1 MHTGAKWIW
10 KKSEDKEN
18 TWLNFVKTFTME
30 GSPEKA
36 YARIAADSKYRL
48 YINGVI
54 AVLEGGLKRGPSKNG
69 TYYDE
74 VEITQ
79 YLHAGEN
86 TFAVLVEYFGK
97 SGFSH
102 ISCGMGG
109 LCFEADIAGK
119 SIFSDSSWRVR
130 KDPVYINPDEFDIPP
145 NFRLSETNIYY
156 DAEKA
161 DEDWINPGFDP
172 KDWNFADE
180 ICDAGEGAYG
190 TLEKRE
196 IPMFRDYG
204 LKDYLNS
211 SDFEGFTASEDTEI
225 ELHLPYN
232 AQLTP
237 YLRISAPKGKRIAIR
252 SENKFVSQG
261 VMAVY
266 YTKNGEQEYESFGWI
281 NGERIYYTVPAGVTV
296 HALKYRETGYDTDFA
311 GSFECSDEFLNILW
325 QKALRT
331 LYVTM
336 HDNFMDCP
344 DRERAQWW
352 GDVNIDM
359 QMLFYSMDERS
370 LLLYKKGAKEMARW
384 AEDKGHM
391 LTVVPTGT
399 EEFELPLQNLAGIWG
414 FWQYYLYSGDE
425 TVPKCVYEMSKN
437 YVMSFDFSDSG
448 LIIHK
453 SGSWDWVD
461 WGDNADKAPMENA
474 WYYMAVS
481 SLKNMAALLRKN
493 DDILLYDR
501 LLKSVR
507 DSFMPAFS
515 KGNCIYDHTE
525 NEIPD
530 DRANALA
537 VLSGLA
543 SKANYK
549 GITRVLSNTEN
560 ASPYME
566 KYVLDALCEMGEVE
580 KAVERMI
587 KRYRQMVEY
596 DCSTLW
602 EYWSMEGT
610 FNHAWSGGPLITMSK
625 YIAGIRP
632 TDTAYREFEIKP
644 RLCGLSYIKCR
655 VPSAR
660 GKISLDLHRFD
671 GNVEMTVT
679 VPENS
684 VANVY
689 LPLINENLPKERK
702 YRYTVENGYA
712 HYVLTQGV
720 YYLK

>member
-30 GSPEKA
+30 GAPEKA

-190 TLEKRE
+190 TLEKRD

-252 SENKFVSQG
+252 SENKFVSQS

-437 YVMSFDFSDSG
+437 YVMSFDFSGSG

-543 SKANYK
+543 NKANYK

-632 TDTAYREFEIKP
+632 TDTAYKEFEIKP

>member
-1 MHTGAKWIW
+1 MNTGAKWIW
-10 KKSEDKEN
+10 KKSEDREN
-18 TWLNFVKTFTME
+18 TWLDFIKKFSLKSV
-30 GSPEKA
+30 PEKA
-36 YARIAADSKYRL
+36 VARIAADSKYRL
-48 YINGVI
+48 YINGEVAVI
-54 AVLEGGLKRGPSKNG
+54 EGGLKRGPSEKG

-74 VEITQ
+74 AEISR
-79 YLHAGEN
+79 YLREGEN

-102 ISCGMGG
+102 ISSGIGG
-109 LCFEADIAGK
+109 LCFEADIGGK
-119 SIFSDSSWRVR
+119 IISSDASWRVR
-130 KDPVYINPDEFDIPP
+130 KDTAYTAPDELDIPP

-161 DEDWINPGFDP
+161 DDWFAPDFDP
-172 KDWNFADE
+172 KDWDFADE
-180 ICDAGEGAYG
+180 ICGAGEGGYG

-225 ELHLPYN
+225 ELRLPYN
-232 AQLTP
+232 SQLTP
-237 YLRISAPKGKRIAIR
+237 YLKITAPKGKRIAIR
-252 SENKFVSQG
+252 SENKFVSQS

-266 YTKNGEQEYESFGWI
+266 YTKDGEQEYESFGWI

-311 GSFECSDEFLNILW
+311 GSFECNDEFLNTLW
-325 QKALRT
+325 QKSLRT

-336 HDNFMDCP
+336 HDSFMDCP

-359 QMLFYSMDERS
+359 QMLFYCLDERS
-370 LLLYKKGAKEMARW
+370 LLLYKKGAKEMVRW
-384 AEDKGHM
+384 AKDKGRM

-425 TVPKCVYEMSKN
+425 SVPKCVYEMSKK
-437 YVMSFDFSDSG
+437 YVLSFEFSDSG

-453 SGSWDWVD
+453 PGSWDWVD
-461 WGDNADKAPMENA
+461 WGENADTAPMENA

-481 SLKNMAALLRKN
+481 SLKNMAAFLGK
-493 DDILLYDR
+493 DCDIPLYER

-507 DSFMPAFS
+507 DNFQPAFS
-515 KGNCIYDHTE
+515 NGGCIYNRTE
-525 NEIPD
+525 NGIPD

-543 SKANYK
+543 GKESYK
-549 GITRVLSNTEN
+549 GITRVLSDTEN

-580 KAVERMI
+580 KAVERMK
-587 KRYRQMVEY
+587 KRYMQMVEY

-632 TDTAYREFEIKP
+632 TDTAYSEFEIKP
-644 RLCGLSYIKCR
+644 RLCGLSYVKCR
-655 VPSAR
+655 VPSAK
-660 GKISLDLHRFD
+660 GEISLDLNKLD
-671 GNVEMTVT
+671 GGVEMNVT

-684 VANVY
+684 VASVY
-689 LPLINENLPKERK
+689 LPLIGENLPKENK
-702 YRYTVENGYA
+702 YSYTVENGYA
-712 HYVLTQGV
+712 HYVLASGI
-720 YYLK
+720 YHLR